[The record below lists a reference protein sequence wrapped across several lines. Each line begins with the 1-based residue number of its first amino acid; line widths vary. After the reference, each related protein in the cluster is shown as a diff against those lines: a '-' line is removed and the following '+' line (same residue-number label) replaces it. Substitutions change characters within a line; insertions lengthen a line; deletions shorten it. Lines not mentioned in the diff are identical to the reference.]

1 MLSQGSKAFL
11 NSSLVGKDVVLS
23 GEFIVLSN
31 GQDEPPNETTITIP
45 AYTRIIVLPRNNR
58 AVRVQ
63 VPEETIIIPTLQNQ
77 FGFILERTA
86 EDNYTASVQL
96 LSDNDVSQIAQSLD
110 QSGSMFMNA
119 STVATKNMWHKAIA
133 KVNGDELTVEIYDD
147 NGTRLEN
154 MAKTTTETGVGE
166 LGILMGYAPGQ
177 VLAFKNLKIG
187 TLEQNPVPV
196 AEDQVKGNGIDFL
209 YPYIRMLLLL
219 AGAALAVVV
228 LKGRKK
234 NNMNTNN
241 LLSPLN
247 KD

>member
-1 MLSQGSKAFL
+1 
-11 NSSLVGKDVVLS
+11 
-23 GEFIVLSN
+23 
-31 GQDEPPNETTITIP
+31 
-45 AYTRIIVLPRNNR
+45 
-58 AVRVQ
+58 
-63 VPEETIIIPTLQNQ
+63 
-77 FGFILERTA
+77 
-86 EDNYTASVQL
+86 
-96 LSDNDVSQIAQSLD
+96 
-110 QSGSMFMNA
+110 
-119 STVATKNMWHKAIA
+119 
-133 KVNGDELTVEIYDD
+133 
-147 NGTRLEN
+147 
-154 MAKTTTETGVGE
+154 
-166 LGILMGYAPGQ
+166 MGYAPGQ